1 MNILRLIPNSFI
13 IIAALLLV
21 ALNEFTDID
30 LPPVYSYILV
40 IGSMLTGVWLSKS
53 LNRKQRGRYRKR

>member
-1 MNILRLIPNSFI
+1 MNILRIIPNSFI

-30 LPPVYSYILV
+30 LPPVYSYIFV